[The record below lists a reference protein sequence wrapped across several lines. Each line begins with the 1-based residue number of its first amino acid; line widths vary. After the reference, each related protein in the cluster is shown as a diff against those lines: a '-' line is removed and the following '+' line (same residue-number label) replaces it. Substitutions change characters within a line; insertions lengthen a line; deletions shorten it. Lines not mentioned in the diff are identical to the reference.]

1 MSVVKASGRA
11 GPRCTPWPPAG
22 SDDLCKRGKGRFL
35 SHSSK
40 GGGGVKRTKRT
51 FLQLKTK
58 IQRPAMAEE
67 QDWEESKLS
76 QVPYGEAI
84 IAPFLGHTRSIS
96 PAFLPIVRQ
105 VRPVKR
111 LD

>member
-1 MSVVKASGRA
+1 
-11 GPRCTPWPPAG
+11 
-22 SDDLCKRGKGRFL
+22 
-35 SHSSK
+35 
-40 GGGGVKRTKRT
+40 
-51 FLQLKTK
+51 
-58 IQRPAMAEE
+58 MAEE